1 MPYKI
6 SMLEANPP
14 DSLRLAQALQS
25 MVKDGGFDLKIQPVE
40 YSSLLDQQD
49 RGDFDCLQLG
59 CSGRIDPDQNI
70 TSFVG
75 TGGSLNVSGYSN
87 SSMDSTLTQ
96 VGLSSDRALPQ

>member
-40 YSSLLDQQD
+40 YSSLLDQED
-49 RGDFDCLQLG
+49 RGDYDSLQLG
-59 CSGRIDPDQNI
+59 GSGRIDRDQNR

-75 TGGSLNVSGYSN
+75 PGGSLSVSGYSN
-87 SSMDSTLTQ
+87 P
-96 VGLSSDRALPQ
+96 ALDKLLWQAKEPND